1 MCSSM
6 PLGIG
11 MLPPALLDEEW
22 RDGRS
27 SLRDTGVVL
36 TLAGELGL
44 LIEGA
49 QHITI
54 GRNVGRLTAMIA
66 LANAAL
72 SDEDPR
78 KLTPTH
84 VEVLRSVAAGATD
97 EQAAVLS
104 ELANA
109 IESYLP
115 R

>member
-1 MCSSM
+1 
-6 PLGIG
+6 
-11 MLPPALLDEEW
+11 MLPPALRDEEW

-27 SLRDTGVVL
+27 RLRDTGVVL
-36 TLAGELGL
+36 SLAGELGL

-54 GRNVGRLTAMIA
+54 GRNVGRLTALIA

-72 SDEDPR
+72 SDGEPR

-84 VEVLRSVAAGATD
+84 VEVLRSAAAATSG
-97 EQAAVLS
+97 EQASTLN
-104 ELANA
+104 ELANV